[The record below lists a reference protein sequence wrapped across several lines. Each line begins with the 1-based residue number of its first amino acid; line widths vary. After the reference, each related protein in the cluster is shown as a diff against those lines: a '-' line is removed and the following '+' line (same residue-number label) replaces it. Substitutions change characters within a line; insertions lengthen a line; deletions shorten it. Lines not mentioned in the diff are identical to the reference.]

1 MESEVDSLVRK
12 LTNILRNLKK
22 SPNRRFLKQTLIS
35 KAQESRNIYNRL
47 LELLED
53 HSGGQLFLSAI
64 RNTFSEIKI
73 FIDSRLEVGP
83 HLFKFKNIALTV
95 LAAVKIKNSNKM
107 ANIVEIIK
115 VASNLI
121 PTYDGNAGKLSSI
134 TAALRALDTVIND
147 ATRASA
153 INVVLSKLEGKARSA
168 VGDAPETINAIIR
181 GLEDR
186 CKSTDGPD
194 VILAKLQVLR
204 QTGTLTNFTDEV
216 EKLANQLET
225 LYIADNVPIDTAK
238 RLATKAAVKSLTNGI
253 KNTETKL
260 ILKAGQFQTIS
271 AAITKAAENDS
282 NEVPNNHNIFH
293 MRSHANMRGRR
304 HGSYDRRGNHSN
316 RGNNHH
322 RGNNRYHNYTNRQP
336 NETRYRG
343 NSNFGRGFHS
353 FPRHDNRNIYSMNAD
368 QAQNAYNAQNQPQQM
383 THGTMPSPNNVN
395 TTPFLHQQQ
404 QQGNFPLGVPLGTR
418 GSSR

>member
-1 MESEVDSLVRK
+1 
-12 LTNILRNLKK
+12 
-22 SPNRRFLKQTLIS
+22 
-35 KAQESRNIYNRL
+35 
-47 LELLED
+47 
-53 HSGGQLFLSAI
+53 
-64 RNTFSEIKI
+64 
-73 FIDSRLEVGP
+73 
-83 HLFKFKNIALTV
+83 
-95 LAAVKIKNSNKM
+95 
-107 ANIVEIIK
+107 
-115 VASNLI
+115 
-121 PTYDGNAGKLSSI
+121 
-134 TAALRALDTVIND
+134 
-147 ATRASA
+147 
-153 INVVLSKLEGKARSA
+153 
-168 VGDAPETINAIIR
+168 
-181 GLEDR
+181 
-186 CKSTDGPD
+186 
-194 VILAKLQVLR
+194 
-204 QTGTLTNFTDEV
+204 
-216 EKLANQLET
+216 
-225 LYIADNVPIDTAK
+225 
-238 RLATKAAVKSLTNGI
+238 
-253 KNTETKL
+253 
-260 ILKAGQFQTIS
+260 
-271 AAITKAAENDS
+271 
-282 NEVPNNHNIFH
+282 